1 MAEYF
6 QRTEEK
12 MKRSVKKLFALSGA
26 LLTLF
31 VLWTAAVCFIDV
43 QPIGPDGS
51 SVGLTA
57 LNAAFQKTLG
67 VNMTL
72 YEITDWLGIVP
83 LCFVCG
89 FALLGLLQLIK
100 RKSFRRVD
108 PDILVLG
115 AFYTAVF
122 AAYIAFEAFSPNFRP
137 VLIEGRLEASYPS
150 STTLLV
156 MCVIPT
162 AMMQLKRRIK
172 RPWIRTA
179 VLCTLGAFCVFMP
192 TARLISGV
200 HWFSD
205 IVGALLLSAGLVTLY
220 AAAAGCFQKRS
231 K

>member
-51 SVGLTA
+51 SVGLAA

-89 FALLGLLQLIK
+89 FALLGLVQLIK

-115 AFYTAVF
+115 AFYKAVF
-122 AAYIAFEAFSPNFRP
+122 AAYIAFEAFFSE
-137 VLIEGRLEASYPS
+137 LS
-150 STTLLV
+150 SR
-156 MCVIPT
+156 
-162 AMMQLKRRIK
+162 AYR
-172 RPWIRTA
+172 RTA
-179 VLCTLGAFCVFMP
+179 G
-192 TARLISGV
+192 
-200 HWFSD
+200 
-205 IVGALLLSAGLVTLY
+205 GLVSFVHHIACDVRHPHRND
-220 AAAAGCFQKRS
+220 AA
-231 K
+231 